1 MSEPVMGWVVCRPR
15 AARRVALL
23 AAALSLLAGVA
34 LSTPVLAASDT
45 AAQPVFAIESPKAA
59 KGLLAQSRCE
69 HAAKDA
75 DPPRCPGRQGN
86 RQQPAG

>member
-23 AAALSLLAGVA
+23 ATALSLLAGAV

-45 AAQPVFAIESPKAA
+45 SAAAVFAIQSPRPPKA
-59 KGLLAQSRCE
+59 
-69 HAAKDA
+69 
-75 DPPRCPGRQGN
+75 
-86 RQQPAG
+86 